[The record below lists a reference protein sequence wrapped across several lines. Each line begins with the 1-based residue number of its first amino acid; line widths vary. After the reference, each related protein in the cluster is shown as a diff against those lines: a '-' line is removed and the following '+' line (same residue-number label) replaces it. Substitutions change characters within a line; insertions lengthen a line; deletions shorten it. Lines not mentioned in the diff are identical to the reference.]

1 MDNLEFET
9 LTAEK
14 AHMRTLTRA
23 LKISLE
29 HETH

>member
-9 LTAEK
+9 LTAKK

-23 LKISLE
+23 LDITSDHK
-29 HETH
+29 TH